1 MKDQN
6 VVNNATKR
14 MWTFTLSMAHGFVMS
29 VARKM
34 TQI

>member
-6 VVNNATKR
+6 VVNNVTKR
-14 MWTFTLSMAHGFVMS
+14 MWTFILSTAHGFVMS
-29 VARKM
+29 AARKM